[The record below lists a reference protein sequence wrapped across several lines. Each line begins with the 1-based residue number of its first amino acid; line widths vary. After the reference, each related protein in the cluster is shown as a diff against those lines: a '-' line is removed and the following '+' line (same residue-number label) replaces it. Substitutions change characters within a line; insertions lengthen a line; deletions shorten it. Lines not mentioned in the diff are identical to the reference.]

1 MPSAFRRPHIISA
14 SASLGAIATET
25 SILRIVVSEQE
36 VRMPR
41 RQNQIETLEARVAEL
56 SERVLLIEAEVR
68 GTEAAESA
76 APARSLRRATARRAS
91 KRRALARTLKLD
103 TKELVLEYLGKH
115 PGSTAGDVAKGL
127 DLNRSTVSSSLAA
140 LLKVRRVRKA
150 DHGYEPE

>member
-1 MPSAFRRPHIISA
+1 
-14 SASLGAIATET
+14 
-25 SILRIVVSEQE
+25 
-36 VRMPR
+36 MPR

-68 GTEAAESA
+68 GTEAAESG

-91 KRRALARTLKLD
+91 RRRALARTLKPD

-150 DHGYEPE
+150 DHGYEAE

>member
-1 MPSAFRRPHIISA
+1 
-14 SASLGAIATET
+14 
-25 SILRIVVSEQE
+25 
-36 VRMPR
+36 MPR

-76 APARSLRRATARRAS
+76 PARSQRRASARRAS
-91 KRRALARTLKLD
+91 KRRALARTLKPD